1 MGKAAMAL
9 EAVQAVEDAEK
20 DSLQQRP
27 KGPSAQAWHA
37 LPYTR
42 PSHYDCY
49 EAILER
55 REWSNPYPVGSARW
69 RVAEQ
74 KRKETT
80 QKALKAKMRT
90 LAPAVKATLVRAGAA
105 AVTTTTT
112 TTNTTA
118 ITTTTSKAT
127 AAIRTA
133 GSERS
138 SASRRASA
146 RALELRREHK
156 RVRDE
161 HAALEA
167 ELVAVSNLRN
177 DATRQLEVAHK
188 RWVKVREERESFD
201 AEKAEQAARH
211 LNYKQQ
217 RERIAVESTALDAD
231 MRDLESERDALY
243 RTRVALEAAR
253 LALSDARI
261 EHKLRS
267 L

>member
-20 DSLQQRP
+20 ASLQQRP

-105 AVTTTTT
+105 AVTT
-112 TTNTTA
+112 
-118 ITTTTSKAT
+118 TTTTSKAT

>member
-20 DSLQQRP
+20 ASLQQRP

-105 AVTTTTT
+105 AVTTTTIT
-112 TTNTTA
+112 TTT
-118 ITTTTSKAT
+118 TTTTSKAT
-127 AAIRTA
+127 ASIRTA

-217 RERIAVESTALDAD
+217 RERIAVESTALDVD

>member
-20 DSLQQRP
+20 ASLQQRP

-90 LAPAVKATLVRAGAA
+90 LAPAVKATL
-105 AVTTTTT
+105 
-112 TTNTTA
+112 
-118 ITTTTSKAT
+118 
-127 AAIRTA
+127 
-133 GSERS
+133 RS